1 MATPAQDAPFVLP
14 AVAFAP
20 VRLFAISLVMT
31 AIALAGGYVVSGNL
45 HFGAFFGLGLAL
57 GLGNALLVRRAV
69 AKVTAK
75 DHPLKMQMAANSA
88 MRLVVI
94 SVVALLITYFFRR
107 DGGIGVLFGVAL
119 FQAIL
124 VMSTALPVM
133 KKLRAGQRDGGT
145 GDDQPDVHDGSVAKD

>member
-1 MATPAQDAPFVLP
+1 MTTPAQDAPLVLP
-14 AVAFAP
+14 AVAFRP
-20 VRLFAISLVMT
+20 MRLFAVSLLVT
-31 AIALAGGYVVSGNL
+31 AIALGGGYAVSGNL
-45 HFGAFFGLGLAL
+45 KFGVFFGLGMAL
-57 GLGNALLVRRAV
+57 GLTNALMVRRAV

-94 SVVALLITYFFRR
+94 SVIALLITWFFKPA
-107 DGGIGVLFGVAL
+107 GIGVLFGVAL

-133 KKLRAGQRDGGT
+133 KKVRAGQRNGG
-145 GDDQPDVHDGSVAKD
+145 GADQPEAHDGSEAKD

>member
-1 MATPAQDAPFVLP
+1 MTTPAQDAPFVLP
-14 AVAFAP
+14 AVAFRP
-20 VRLFAISLVMT
+20 VRLFAVSVVLAGV
-31 AIALAGGYVVSGNL
+31 ALAGSYVVTEKLN
-45 HFGAFFGLGLAL
+45 FGAFFALGLAL

-88 MRLVVI
+88 IRLVVI
-94 SVVALLITYFFRR
+94 SAVALVITYFFRH

-133 KKLRAGQRDGGT
+133 KKLRAGAADGETGT
-145 GDDQPDVHDGSVAKD
+145 SDGSVVKD

>member
-1 MATPAQDAPFVLP
+1 MTTPAQDAPFVLP
-14 AVAFAP
+14 AVAFQP
-20 VRLFAISLVMT
+20 LRLFAISLLVT
-31 AIALAGGYVVSGNL
+31 AVALGGGYAATGNMK
-45 HFGAFFGLGLAL
+45 FGAFFGLGMAL
-57 GLGNALLVRRAV
+57 GLANAMMVRRAV

-88 MRLVVI
+88 MRLVAI
-94 SVVALLITYFFRR
+94 SVVALLITYFFRH

-133 KKLRAGQRDGGT
+133 KKLRAGHGQGETGT
-145 GDDQPDVHDGSVAKD
+145 HDGSEAKD

>member
-1 MATPAQDAPFVLP
+1 MTTPAQDAPFVLP
-14 AVAFAP
+14 GVTFAP
-20 VRLFAISLVMT
+20 ARLFAVSVVVTGL
-31 AIALAGGYVVSGNL
+31 ALAGGYTVSGNL
-45 HFGAFFGLGLAL
+45 KFGAFFGLGMAL

-94 SVVALLITYFFRR
+94 SAIALLITWYFRK

-133 KKLRAGQRDGGT
+133 KKLRAGQRDVGT
-145 GDDQPDVHDGSVAKD
+145 GGDQPEVHDGSVVKD

>member
-14 AVAFAP
+14 AVAFQP
-20 VRLFAISLVMT
+20 IRLFAVSLVMT

-45 HFGAFFGLGLAL
+45 RFGAFFGLGLAL

-75 DHPLKMQMAANSA
+75 DHPMKMQMAANSA

-94 SVVALLITYFFRR
+94 SVVALLITYFFRHS
-107 DGGIGVLFGVAL
+107 GGIGVLFGVAL

-145 GDDQPDVHDGSVAKD
+145 GDDQLDVHDGSVAKD